1 MIWIGLATLVV
12 VFVVGFRVLTSDS
25 RRAIRRL
32 SERLGITPV
41 PLESMID
48 QLGKTAG
55 NEYLRYLERPNE
67 AHLQNAAQ
75 VLLIWQVAIVDA
87 SEKNLHY
94 WYRLMQKARLA
105 APITEAQIRLAQGF
119 LRELDPDMSDLHN
132 LQQRYNDLFLP
143 EDGVHWLHWGSS
155 LFVPDGG
162 CALSGLRFPHSSLAG
177 RISVSAIRQDNYS
190 RIFRPCFCTTLSNF
204 NDIPLGRL
212 APVSHFCTVDTL
224 VFR

>member
-1 MIWIGLATLVV
+1 MIWLGLATLIV

-75 VLLIWQVAIVDA
+75 VLLIWQVAIVDG
-87 SEKNLHY
+87 SEQNLHY
-94 WYRLMQKARLA
+94 WYRLMKSPASRRRL
-105 APITEAQIRLAQGF
+105 PKRK
-119 LRELDPDMSDLHN
+119 
-132 LQQRYNDLFLP
+132 
-143 EDGVHWLHWGSS
+143 
-155 LFVPDGG
+155 
-162 CALSGLRFPHSSLAG
+162 
-177 RISVSAIRQDNYS
+177 SAWHKVFFASWS
-190 RIFRPCFCTTLSNF
+190 RK
-204 NDIPLGRL
+204 
-212 APVSHFCTVDTL
+212 
-224 VFR
+224 

>member
-1 MIWIGLATLVV
+1 MIWLGLATLIV

-75 VLLIWQVAIVDA
+75 VLLIWQTAIVDG
-87 SEKNLHY
+87 SEQNLHY
-94 WYRLMQKARLA
+94 WYRLMKKARLA
-105 APITEAQIRLAQGF
+105 GANYRSANSPRA
-119 LRELDPDMSDLHN
+119 
-132 LQQRYNDLFLP
+132 
-143 EDGVHWLHWGSS
+143 
-155 LFVPDGG
+155 
-162 CALSGLRFPHSSLAG
+162 RFPSRAG
-177 RISVSAIRQDNYS
+177 AGSERAAR
-190 RIFRPCFCTTLSNF
+190 FTGAL
-204 NDIPLGRL
+204 
-212 APVSHFCTVDTL
+212 
-224 VFR
+224 